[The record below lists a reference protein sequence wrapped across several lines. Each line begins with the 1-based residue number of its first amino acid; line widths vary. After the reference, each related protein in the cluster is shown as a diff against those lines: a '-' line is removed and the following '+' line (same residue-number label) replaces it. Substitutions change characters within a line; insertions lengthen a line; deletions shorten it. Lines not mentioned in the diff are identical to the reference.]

1 MCLPILLPTLL
12 IPIALRCRR
21 RPTEAAR
28 IERLRPGDPHE
39 RRRGLKSEGFTR
51 VEAGA
56 PIHPVCS
63 GGGCSSGT
71 TIAVEY
77 PIRPKVVAHEHTR
90 VLRGEAEAEIGAR
103 IAGD

>member
-1 MCLPILLPTLL
+1 MCLPLLLPTLL
-12 IPIALRCRR
+12 VPIVLRGRR

-28 IERLRPGDPHE
+28 VERLRPGDPHE
-39 RRRGLKSEGFTR
+39 RRRGLKPKGFTR

-56 PIHPVCS
+56 PIHPVS

-77 PIRPKVVAHEHTR
+77 PIRPKMVAHEHTR

-103 IAGD
+103 IARD